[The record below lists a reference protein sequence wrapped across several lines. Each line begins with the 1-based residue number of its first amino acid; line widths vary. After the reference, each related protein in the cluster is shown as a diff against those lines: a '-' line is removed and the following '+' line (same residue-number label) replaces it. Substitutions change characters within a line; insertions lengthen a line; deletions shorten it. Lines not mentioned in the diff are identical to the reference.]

1 MDALVRLER
10 WLYIFTRW
18 VALFGLI
25 ILLLFALFIMGD
37 ILMRWLFSAPYEG
50 VVDLSRVLLP
60 VIVSTCFPIALL
72 QRQHITIRFLGSA
85 LGPRRE
91 TWFDLFGA
99 SALLLFFVLVAWQF
113 VLHTADLQ
121 AVGEYTWVIQLP
133 MAPWWWVTTSVM
145 ASCVPLQGL
154 IVVSQF
160 VRAVTGRG
168 AEQGLADAPKF

>member
-1 MDALVRLER
+1 MDTLVRLER

-37 ILMRWLFSAPYEG
+37 VMMRWLFSAPYEG
-50 VVDLSRVLLP
+50 VVDFSSVLLP

-72 QRQHITIRFLGSA
+72 QRQHITIRFLGRA
-85 LGPRRE
+85 LGPSRE

-113 VLHTADLQ
+113 VLYTADMQ

-133 MAPWWWVTTSVM
+133 MAPWWWVTTFVM

-160 VRAVTGRG
+160 VRAVTGR
-168 AEQGLADAPKF
+168 ADQGLADAPKF